1 VCAIHP
7 WPGLLLWNGPFRLA
21 PSSLADLGAPPPKS
35 IAPTQVAPVIS
46 SSTCFQQQSCSSRY
60 LLQQLATVRLHP
72 IIHVRSI
79 LEITLPFLRSA
90 CFVLSEA
97 KPRAARARPLSL
109 FGRLF

>member
-72 IIHVRSI
+72 PIIHVRSI
-79 LEITLPFLRSA
+79 FGVNSPFPALCLLCA
-90 CFVLSEA
+90 E
-97 KPRAARARPLSL
+97 
-109 FGRLF
+109 